1 MSIEKVGQSLA
12 RTILV
17 NLFIMIFASLVSC
30 GNGGSPNQAPV
41 FTSAEELSV
50 IEQSTA
56 TGYFP
61 TAFDADGDALSFSIR
76 GGSDESHFELDPTTG
91 ELKFV
96 SAPYFDTPTDVGENN
111 FYKVKLRV
119 SDGSVSSELT
129 LRVKV
134 APKPNQ
140 APVFTSAEELS
151 VIEQSTATG
160 YFPTAFDADG
170 DALSFS
176 IRGGS
181 DESHFEL
188 DPTTGELKFVS
199 APYFDTPTDVGEN
212 NTYQVKLRVSDG
224 SVSSALTLRV
234 NVAPKPKPN
243 IIFIAIDDLNDWV
256 EGFDGHPDTITPNIA
271 ELASRGVMFSNA
283 HAPSVL
289 CNPSRASVL
298 TGLAP
303 QHTGVLKNKQVPI
316 RDYIGYDIE
325 TVFQYFQR
333 NDYYVAGTGKL
344 FHQGGDD
351 ETEPWSEYQRLGSR
365 RGKPSD
371 TPYHGLDELS
381 VNWGPGDDEDYI
393 WNDYRKANYAEQFL
407 NRTHVKPFFLALG
420 FSLPHVPWFVPHEN

>member
-17 NLFIMIFASLVSC
+17 NLFIMISASLVSC

-119 SDGSVSSELT
+119 SDGSVSS
-129 LRVKV
+129 
-134 APKPNQ
+134 
-140 APVFTSAEELS
+140 
-151 VIEQSTATG
+151 
-160 YFPTAFDADG
+160 
-170 DALSFS
+170 
-176 IRGGS
+176 
-181 DESHFEL
+181 
-188 DPTTGELKFVS
+188 
-199 APYFDTPTDVGEN
+199 
-212 NTYQVKLRVSDG
+212 
-224 SVSSALTLRV
+224 ALTLRV

-303 QHTGVLKNKQVPI
+303 QHTGVLKNKQVPL
-316 RDYIGYDIE
+316 R
-325 TVFQYFQR
+325 
-333 NDYYVAGTGKL
+333 
-344 FHQGGDD
+344 
-351 ETEPWSEYQRLGSR
+351 EP
-365 RGKPSD
+365 
-371 TPYHGLDELS
+371 LS
-381 VNWGPGDDEDYI
+381 IPV
-393 WNDYRKANYAEQFL
+393 
-407 NRTHVKPFFLALG
+407 
-420 FSLPHVPWFVPHEN
+420 